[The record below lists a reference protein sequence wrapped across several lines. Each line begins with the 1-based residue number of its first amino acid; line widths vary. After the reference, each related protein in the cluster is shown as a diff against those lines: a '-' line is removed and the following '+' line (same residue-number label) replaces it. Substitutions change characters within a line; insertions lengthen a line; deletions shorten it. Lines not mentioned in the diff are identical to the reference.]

1 MSHRAGRA
9 HLCSRADQTV
19 FQKLQA
25 AAPDSQKNKDLYTVP
40 AWTVVAVRIQ
50 PEKQSYC
57 ELHEMKTLLC
67 TSDLMQKKKKKMW
80 QGWGNTDLE
89 EEPENQLLTIC
100 AVLVWMTAEFE
111 GKFCSHVQV
120 TG

>member
-25 AAPDSQKNKDLYTVP
+25 AAPDSQKNKDLYMVP

-67 TSDLMQKKKKKMW
+67 TSDLMQKKKK
-80 QGWGNTDLE
+80 NVARL
-89 EEPENQLLTIC
+89 
-100 AVLVWMTAEFE
+100 
-111 GKFCSHVQV
+111 GKYRSGGGTGESAANYLCSAGVDD
-120 TG
+120 GRI